1 MVYIYVL
8 KLEQDKYY
16 IGKTNN
22 PNLRLENHFSSNG
35 CEWTKLYK
43 PLKIIEIIP
52 HCDNYDEDKYTKI
65 YMDKYGIDNVRGGS
79 YVQIELS
86 KDIIKFL
93 KLSSN
98 SSNDRCFNCGLSGH
112 FIKDCK
118 KNKKYD
124 DILELVSLN
133 SLLYKSPYMIIK
145 IFPIL
150 DLIKQ
155 LKTYRIKIGDIILNY
170 YKTKYENI
178 KEIIDD
184 AIYIYDNYEEFV
196 GKYNP
201 HPNQSL
207 DQLINYIPNQRIK
220 FYKDFSKLLSSL
232 PPEIYKELSEN
243 KKNFE
248 EIELDIIK
256 DYL

>member
-8 KLEQDKYY
+8 KLEQNKYY
-16 IGKTNN
+16 IGKTDN
-22 PNLRLENHFSSNG
+22 PNIRLENHFSSNG

-52 HCDNYDEDKYTKI
+52 NCDNYDEDKYTKI
-65 YMDKYGIDNVRGGS
+65 YMDKYGIDNVRGGI

-86 KDIIKFL
+86 EDIIKFL

-98 SSNDRCFNCGLSGH
+98 GSNDRCFNCGLSGH

-118 KNKKYD
+118 KKYED
-124 DILELVSLN
+124 VLELVSLN
-133 SLLYKSPYMIIK
+133 SLLTKSPYMIIK

-155 LKTYRIKIGDIILNY
+155 LKTYRIKNGDIILNY
-170 YKTKYENI
+170 YKNKYENI
-178 KEIIDD
+178 KEIVDD

-196 GKYNP
+196 RKHNP
-201 HPNQSL
+201 HANHSL
-207 DQLINYIPNQRIK
+207 ELLITYIPNQRIK
-220 FYKDFSKLLSSL
+220 FYKELSKLLSSL
-232 PPEIYKELSEN
+232 PCEIYKELSEKN
-243 KKNFE
+243 KSFE